1 MPEMLER
8 STLSQHLL
16 SRRHDWHRTITRRLA
31 QVDAAWLA
39 VLLSYFAVFGG
50 MLLYSDFL
58 PFTFDNNESF
68 AAYLHARNMYEFGIV
83 SSSGLPDES
92 LSNDAAAHPYIYTHA
107 GASPRLFAYVLYV
120 LGARTVELQLAVTA
134 FTVGLLAFWFVYR
147 FLADVS
153 TRLYAVAACLLLLT
167 DYIMFAQ
174 WHIGLWHV
182 WKTLLLFGGLYLAH
196 RVADKE
202 QSRPLLMVYA
212 FHVFLFY
219 YETIFNVYVAAALFL
234 YVILATRDYRL
245 AAKFGLAQVAGTL
258 TAAIILLAQLVNH
271 FGWDV
276 VRADIYYTF
285 IGRNFATDP
294 TAFLEEA
301 RAFYATHNIAFWL
314 NIPDSSHY
322 RTLSWVLQVLFQDHA
337 VHTPPWSLVVLAF
350 AAAEL
355 VRRLRGARASP
366 APLSSTSKFATV
378 PAAFVLGALS
388 AAAFAVLARYP
399 ELAAGLPPGSPVSMS
414 GSWVIVMGGGVLF
427 AAAIVLAP
435 AAFPSAR
442 LGPILG
448 ASAFVAAVLAFLLVQ
463 PALYAGGLEPIW
475 RAALAAFAGYTT
487 AGAVFVSAMLL
498 LAAWYAFGAPIA
510 IARGSLSDRLL
521 FVLAALLCSYVLVYF
536 IFTGYIRNG
545 YFLRYLSLTVFL
557 NNLVLAVGLVAMF
570 DCARGWHA
578 AYAQSMGLRRM
589 AYGGGA
595 TVAAFGLVG
604 VLVYWGALQTF
615 LFRKLPPDTISFLP
629 ILSTPPFHGS
639 TFTALSYGA
648 TPAYFSGNWAY
659 LDADSAIGEGSVKLG
674 PDGYEVKQ
682 NLTYAWFADRAVNPA
697 YRRPEYF
704 LTMTYKSLGLAYLTD
719 DRIGRRPRAGDVP
732 LIRAIREGRTSYL
745 HPVEVARDP
754 SPRDRW
760 SIVRLDW
767 DFPPFLRPLDGGE
780 FVGLNTATTG
790 NGTRIHVDYR
800 YAHQE
805 GTPEA
810 GTRVALRVE
819 SRCDGLESTASAL
832 VPPLPAAPREFEL
845 PPSFAGTVSAEVQP
859 ATATKTG
866 PVYTSGILRIGSADA
881 CPDAS
886 PTPR

>member
-1 MPEMLER
+1 M
-8 STLSQHLL
+8 
-16 SRRHDWHRTITRRLA
+16 RRLA

-39 VLLSYFAVFGG
+39 ILLSYFAVFGG
-50 MLLYSDFL
+50 MLVYSDFL

-68 AAYLHARNMYEFGIV
+68 AAYWHARNMYEFGIV

-92 LSNDAAAHPYIYTHA
+92 LSNDAAAHPYLYTHA

-120 LGARTVELQLAVTA
+120 LGVRTVQLQIAVTA
-134 FTVGLLAFWFVYR
+134 FTVGLLAFWLVYR
-147 FLADVS
+147 LLADVS
-153 TRLYAVAACLLLLT
+153 TRLYTVVACLLLLT

-196 RVADKE
+196 RVADRE

-212 FHVFLFY
+212 FHAFLFY
-219 YETIFNVYVAAALFL
+219 YETIFNVYVAAVLFL
-234 YVILATRDYRL
+234 YVILVTRDYRL
-245 AAKFGLAQVAGTL
+245 AIKFGLAQFAGGL
-258 TAAIILLAQLVNH
+258 TAALVLLAQLVNQ
-271 FGWDV
+271 FGWEV

-285 IGRNFATDP
+285 VGRNFATDAA
-294 TAFLEEA
+294 AFLEEA

-314 NIPDSSHY
+314 NIPESGQY
-322 RTLSWVLQVLFQDHA
+322 RNVAWMLRVLFQDHF

-355 VRRLRGARASP
+355 VRRVRGTRAP
-366 APLSSTSKFATV
+366 FAVLSRTSKLATV

-388 AAAFAVLARYP
+388 AAAFDILARHP
-399 ELAAGLPPGSPVSMS
+399 ELGAGLVPGSPLLMP
-414 GSWVIVMGGGVLF
+414 GSWAILMAGGILF
-427 AAAIVLAP
+427 AAAIALAP
-435 AAFPSAR
+435 PTIPIAR
-442 LGPILG
+442 LGSILG
-448 ASAFVAAVLAFLLVQ
+448 ASAFVAAVLVFIIAQ

-475 RAALAAFAGYTT
+475 RAALAAFAGYTA
-487 AGAVFVSAMLL
+487 AGAFFVSAMLL
-498 LAAWYAFGAPIA
+498 LAAWHAFGAPIA
-510 IARGSLSDRLL
+510 TAGGCLSGRLL
-521 FVLAALLCSYVLVYF
+521 FVLAALLGAYVLVYF

-545 YFLRYLSLTVFL
+545 YFLRYLPLTVFL
-557 NNLVLAVGLVAMF
+557 NNLILAVGLVAMI
-570 DCARGWHA
+570 DCVRGWYA
-578 AYAQSMGLRRM
+578 AYAKSMGFRRIG
-589 AYGGGA
+589 YGGGA

-604 VLVYWGALQTF
+604 VLVYWGTLQTF

-697 YRRPEYF
+697 YRKPEYF

-719 DRIGRRPRAGDVP
+719 EKIGRRPRAGDVP

-754 SPRDRW
+754 SPLDRW

-767 DFPPFLRPLDGGE
+767 DFPLDLSRPF
-780 FVGLNTATTG
+780 
-790 NGTRIHVDYR
+790 
-800 YAHQE
+800 
-805 GTPEA
+805 
-810 GTRVALRVE
+810 
-819 SRCDGLESTASAL
+819 SSA
-832 VPPLPAAPREFEL
+832 PLPRQSIVRPM
-845 PPSFAGTVSAEVQP
+845 
-859 ATATKTG
+859 
-866 PVYTSGILRIGSADA
+866 
-881 CPDAS
+881 
-886 PTPR
+886 